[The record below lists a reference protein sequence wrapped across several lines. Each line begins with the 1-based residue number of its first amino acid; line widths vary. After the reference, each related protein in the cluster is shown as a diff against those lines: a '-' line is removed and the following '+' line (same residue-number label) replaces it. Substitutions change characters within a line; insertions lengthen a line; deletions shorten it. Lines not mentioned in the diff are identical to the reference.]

1 MQRSWLILRSACGF
15 SWCRRPRSIVAG
27 VVCIPEVGLR
37 HREPQSGEKL
47 KASVARVRRDF
58 GPLVQNAGQAQGNH
72 GSDPFASLLARKI
85 RERLIRHSISHR
97 VGRNASWDS
106 LSSPGLC
113 MPLGRKWARRIGA
126 GKIGKVTVSFQC
138 PPFTCY
144 FSMDPNKQRAA
155 KCMPVVLNVSSLQR
169 SRIAKPWLC
178 VARDKPRLGSQGPR
192 SPRYLVPA
200 QQRRRGH

>member
-1 MQRSWLILRSACGF
+1 MVDSPTISLCFPSGLKPLASGLPQTQRASIPREAQGLGRESSQRFWTFGPECGPGPGQG
-15 SWCRRPRSIVAG
+15 RPRSVRAAAG
-27 VVCIPEVGLR
+27 SKDPTRIDSTWHIP
-37 HREPQSGEKL
+37 P
-47 KASVARVRRDF
+47 
-58 GPLVQNAGQAQGNH
+58 GQ
-72 GSDPFASLLARKI
+72 
-85 RERLIRHSISHR
+85 
-97 VGRNASWDS
+97 VNASWDS